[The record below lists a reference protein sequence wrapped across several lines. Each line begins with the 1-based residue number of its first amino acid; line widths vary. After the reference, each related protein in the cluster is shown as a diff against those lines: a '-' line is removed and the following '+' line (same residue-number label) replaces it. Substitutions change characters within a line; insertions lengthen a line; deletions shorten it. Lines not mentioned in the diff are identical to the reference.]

1 MLNKFANH
9 VGLKINLII
18 FFLMCTVAISAQKM
32 ILKSVSLRH
41 SDLYASIN
49 PRKDVNGKDCAVI
62 KVAVIGVENLEFFDA
77 VGDVEYKLG
86 EYIVYVMPGIKT
98 FDYRISETNFGVV
111 NFDDYGLEIES
122 KRVYSVVLETE
133 TPKRA
138 AIFSVEPRTA
148 ELIFDGQKEPID
160 SNGIAIIEK
169 IKGEYQYRVSA
180 NGHDSQEGVLK
191 LNEDELYTRILV
203 NLKRRTY
210 PLYITCSIPNAFLY
224 IDNVHYG
231 SLLDEVNDHI
241 RLPEGSHTI
250 RLTSIGYDDYI
261 QQINVDGQPIFLN
274 VALQEGKIE
283 TKKYSE
289 KRTRTSVNLP
299 NSIYLRLVVGI
310 YGDNKRYGYEFKPD
324 ISFIQRFG
332 TIFALREGL
341 GVGFGTLENE
351 VEFEKDEGYWF
362 FDVPLQFGLSFAL
375 NKYRNY
381 IMSALGGGYLR
392 IGDRDY
398 KESNDC
404 GFCSLLQLDC
414 NNFIFGSE
422 FGISKNLVH
431 SIVQM

>member
-32 ILKSVSLRH
+32 TLKSVSLRH

-133 TPKRA
+133 TSKRA

-180 NGHDSQEGVLK
+180 NGYDSQEGVLK

-274 VALQEGKIE
+274 ATLQEGKIE
-283 TKKYSE
+283 KKKYSE
-289 KRTRTSVNLP
+289 TRTSVNLP
-299 NSIYLRLVVGI
+299 NSIYLRFGADV
-310 YGDNKRYGYEFKPD
+310 YGDNDYVDDENLWRFKTD

-332 TIFALREGL
+332 AIFAFREG
-341 GVGFGTLENE
+341 VGIGCMSEGGENNWS
-351 VEFEKDEGYWF
+351 FE
-362 FDVPLQFGLSFAL
+362 VPLQFGLSFAL

-381 IMSALGGGYLR
+381 VFTVLGGGYLR
-392 IGDRDY
+392 LFFPDYDGDY
-398 KESNDC
+398 
-404 GFCSLLQLDC
+404 GLCSLLQLDLNKC
-414 NNFIFGSE
+414 ILGVELNKSTFY
-422 FGISKNLVH
+422 GISYGINVGFKLK
-431 SIVQM
+431 